1 MNMNRFLLPNNY
13 ISCKRGETMERIA
26 RVLFVEDN
34 DISRELIRRIFKRIA
49 LIHIDMA
56 RDGEEALNLFRAHQ
70 YDLVFMDIQL
80 PEMDGFEVTR
90 HIREEDNR
98 MHRHTPVIAVTAC
111 VGKEDQQRCREAGM
125 DDYVPKPVITLD
137 LLEKIERYIP
147 WTGTLKGQ

>member
-1 MNMNRFLLPNNY
+1 MIMDSFLTKQLHFN
-13 ISCKRGETMERIA
+13 KRGETMERIA

-34 DISRELIRRIFKRIA
+34 DISRELIRRIFKRIV
-49 LIHIDMA
+49 LIHVDMA
-56 RDGEEALNLFRAHQ
+56 RDGEEALKLFRAHQ

-90 HIREEDNR
+90 HIREEDKK